1 MGDVEWVDYN
11 NNRFWFYLLFQMTL
25 PKAKSTI
32 DVNDEVE
39 RLLGSVINVRVG
51 TELAI
56 GVLAFRFGIEKR
68 RQSPCRYKKVTTPI
82 FAVYPPREDRFLSTW
97 V

>member
-1 MGDVEWVDYN
+1 MIFTSYSDDPAEG
-11 NNRFWFYLLFQMTL
+11 Q
-25 PKAKSTI
+25 STI

-56 GVLAFRFGIEKR
+56 GVLRLRAGIEKGD
-68 RQSPCRYKKVTTPI
+68 SPLAADTKR
-82 FAVYPPREDRFLSTW
+82 
-97 V
+97 